1 MTTETAAA
9 PAPPAPSGVP
19 GLNPVAGGH
28 VELRIAR
35 SATAMVLGLGAGAL
49 VVAGLLAGW
58 GGVLGAA
65 IATALIAAMFLSSAA
80 LLDRAARISPTAM
93 MAAALGGF
101 ALRLLGYAL
110 LIVLLRPVE
119 AIHGPSLAVTAAV
132 LLVASLAWEARHVS
146 RSPGFFVVDAS
157 AGRPNAPG
165 ADAGRTSS

>member
-1 MTTETAAA
+1 MTTETATTAS
-9 PAPPAPSGVP
+9 PTSPPVP
-19 GLNPVAGGH
+19 GLRPVAGGR
-28 VELRIAR
+28 VELRMAR
-35 SATAMVLGLGAGAL
+35 SAVTLVLALALPAL
-49 VVAGLLAGW
+49 VVSGLVAGA

-65 IATALIAAMFLSSAA
+65 IAAALIAVMFLSQAA

-101 ALRLLGYAL
+101 AVRLLGYAL

-146 RSPGFFVVDAS
+146 RSPGFFLVDAS
-157 AGRPNAPG
+157 AGRPAGPG
-165 ADAGRTSS
+165 AEGRTAS

>member
-1 MTTETAAA
+1 MTTDTAAQA
-9 PAPPAPSGVP
+9 QPPVP
-19 GLNPVAGGH
+19 GLRPVAGGR

-35 SATAMVLGLGAGAL
+35 SASALVAGLGAVAL
-49 VVAGLLAGW
+49 VVAGVVAGW

-65 IATALIAAMFLSSAA
+65 IATVLIAAMFLSSAA

-101 ALRLLGYAL
+101 AVRLLGYAL

-146 RSPGFFVVDAS
+146 RSPGFFMVDAS
-157 AGRPNAPG
+157 AGRPAAPD